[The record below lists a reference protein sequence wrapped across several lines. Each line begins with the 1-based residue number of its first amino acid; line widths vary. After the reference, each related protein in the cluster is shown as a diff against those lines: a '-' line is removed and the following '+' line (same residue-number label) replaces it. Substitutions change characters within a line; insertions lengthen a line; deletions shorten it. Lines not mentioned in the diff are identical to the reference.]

1 MKELSPKDYQLDN
14 SAFNK
19 FVILT
24 FSNKGLK
31 NLPDILLTNN
41 EYMYE
46 LIYRLYFGFGNAAG
60 NDISTIEF
68 NDAVSDSK
76 IYSFYE
82 LRYFMIPVFYT
93 YLFEKDNDLKDKLA
107 SIFMDSK
114 NLSDFNSLH
123 RLFVDKPDYN
133 FGSKDAFFDF
143 ADQFDDEFT
152 KIAKKQFKIP
162 ANTTSFDDDE
172 LDIYG
177 QFFDFDFSPNSLDA
191 LSLEQYKKYKSKFNL
206 PIIFYKNNVDFS
218 SLNKEEYFANARLSD
233 LLLVFKNKNF
243 TQKEFKQIN
252 SVFPFDQKTISEQ
265 FNIPIEGIPF
275 VGSKNKAFEE
285 MCKRDNL
292 NMQIVSEFQNLL
304 SLSIDE
310 IIELITSNMR
320 VFENFRDKLKNDFK
334 KFVILNKILN

>member
-82 LRYFMIPVFYT
+82 IRYFMIPVFYT

-320 VFENFRDKLKNDFK
+320 VFENFREKLKNDFK

>member
-14 SAFNK
+14 STFNT
-19 FVILT
+19 FVRLT
-24 FSNKGLK
+24 FRDKGLK
-31 NLPDILLTNN
+31 NLPDILLSN
-41 EYMYE
+41 EENMYE
-46 LIYRLYFGFGNAAG
+46 LIYRLYFGYGKYIENDIPYAG
-60 NDISTIEF
+60 NLNEIPDIKTYTFDEI
-68 NDAVSDSK
+68 
-76 IYSFYE
+76 
-82 LRYFMIPVFYT
+82 RYFMIPVFYT

-133 FGSKDAFFDF
+133 FGSKEAFFDF

-177 QFFDFDFSPNSLDA
+177 QFFDFDFALNALDV

-206 PIIFYKNNVDFS
+206 PIIFYKNNIDYS
-218 SLNKEEYFANARLSD
+218 SLNREEYFANARLSD
-233 LLLVFKNKNF
+233 IVLVFKNKNF
-243 TQKEFKQIN
+243 TQKEYKQIN
-252 SVFPFDQKTISEQ
+252 SVFPFDEKTISEQ
-265 FNIPIEGIPF
+265 FNIPFEGIPF
-275 VGSKNKAFEE
+275 VGSKKTAFEE

-292 NMQIVSEFQNLL
+292 NINIVSEFQNLL
-304 SLSIDE
+304 TLSIDE
-310 IIELITSNMR
+310 INDLARSNMR
-320 VFENFRDKLKNDFK
+320 VFENFSDKLGNDFK
-334 KFVILNKILN
+334 KFMILNKILN

>member
-46 LIYRLYFGFGNAAG
+46 LIYRLYFGFGRDSG

>member
-46 LIYRLYFGFGNAAG
+46 LIYRLYFGFGRDSG

-82 LRYFMIPVFYT
+82 IRYFMIPVFYT

-218 SLNKEEYFANARLSD
+218 SLNKEEFFANARLSD

-320 VFENFRDKLKNDFK
+320 VFENFRDKLENDFK

>member
-14 SAFNK
+14 AVFNK
-19 FVILT
+19 FIIIT
-24 FSNKGLK
+24 FRNKGLK
-31 NLPDILLTNN
+31 DLPDILLSNN

-46 LIYRLYFGFGNAAG
+46 MIYRLYFGFGHDNG

-68 NDAVSDSK
+68 NDAVSDNK
-76 IYSFYE
+76 IYSFSE

-133 FGSKDAFFDF
+133 FGNKEAFFDF

-152 KIAKKQFKIP
+152 KRAKKQFKIP

-177 QFFDFDFSPNSLDA
+177 QFFDFVFSPNALDT
-191 LSLEQYKKYKSKFNL
+191 LSLEQYKKYKSKFDF
-206 PIIFYKNNVDFS
+206 PIIFYKNNIDYS
-218 SLNKEEYFANARLSD
+218 TLNKEEYFANARLSD

-243 TQKEFKQIN
+243 TQKEFKEIN
-252 SVFPFDQKTISEQ
+252 SVFPFDKKTISEQ
-265 FNIPIEGIPF
+265 FNIPIEDIPF
-275 VGSKNKAFEE
+275 VGSKNKAFED
-285 MCKRDNL
+285 MCTRDNFNINIL
-292 NMQIVSEFQNLL
+292 SEFQNLL
-304 SLSIDE
+304 SLSIND
-310 IIELITSNMR
+310 INDLARSNLR
-320 VFENFRDKLKNDFK
+320 VFDNFKNKLGKDYR
-334 KFVILNKILN
+334 KFYIINKILN